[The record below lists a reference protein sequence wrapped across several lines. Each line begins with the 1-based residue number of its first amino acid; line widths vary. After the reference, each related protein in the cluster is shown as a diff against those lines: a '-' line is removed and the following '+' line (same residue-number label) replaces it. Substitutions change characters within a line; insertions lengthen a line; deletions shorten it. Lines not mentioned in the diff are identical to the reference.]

1 MLFKD
6 YLVYPRHKALTPEM
20 EKALKQSGS
29 HSSFPNCIVFACC
42 MTVRAFLR
50 SYLVDTI
57 IQCAKT
63 NT

>member
-1 MLFKD
+1 MVFKD
-6 YLVYPRHKALTPEM
+6 CLVYPRYKALMPQM

-29 HSSFPNCIVFACC
+29 YTSFPNGIVFACR
-42 MTVRAFLR
+42 MTVRAFLP